1 MRGRGVCLFALLAV
15 ALAPLIVALPVL
27 WWKLVTLLYKCVA
40 VSCS

>member
-1 MRGRGVCLFALLAV
+1 MRMRDACFFALLAV
-15 ALAPLIVALPVL
+15 ALAPLIGALPVL